1 MLQVIIC
8 SFEGMYV
15 LYLYIH
21 GHILLKIWE
30 LYFVQYM

>member
-15 LYLYIH
+15 LVHVH
-21 GHILLKIWE
+21 GHILLRIWE